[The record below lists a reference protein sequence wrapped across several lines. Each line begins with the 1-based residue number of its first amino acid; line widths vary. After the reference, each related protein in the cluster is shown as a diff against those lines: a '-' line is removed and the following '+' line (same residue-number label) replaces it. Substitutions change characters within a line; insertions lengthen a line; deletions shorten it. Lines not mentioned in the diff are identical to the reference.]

1 MDTEHLTMKDLPA
14 LERPYEKFLKHGAY
28 ALTDAELLA
37 ILLKTGTKGETSI
50 ELARKVLELPRGEHS
65 LLALHQKSLEELK
78 KLPGVG
84 NVKAITL
91 KCIAELSRRISITAM
106 PEKMTVNSPKVLAD
120 YYMESMRH
128 LTNEQTWIIFLNGA
142 SGFLSDFLLSSG
154 TVNQSLVSAR
164 EIFIK
169 ALSSGAVYIIM
180 IHNHPS
186 GNPTPSKEDIVVTKK
201 IREAGNIM
209 DIQLIDHIIIG
220 NNCYISLK
228 EAGLF

>member
-1 MDTEHLTMKDLPA
+1 LSTEHLTMKELPA
-14 LERPYEKFLKHGAY
+14 PERPYEKFLKRGAY

-37 ILLKTGTKGETSI
+37 ILLKTGAKGETSI
-50 ELARKVLELPRGEHS
+50 ELSRKILELPEGEQS
-65 LLALHQKSLEELK
+65 LLALHQKSLDELK
-78 KLPGVG
+78 KLPGIG

-91 KCIAELSRRISITAM
+91 KCIAELSRRISIAAM
-106 PEKMTVNSPKVLAD
+106 PEKMIVDSPKLLAG

-128 LTNEQTWIIFLNGA
+128 LTSEQTRIVFLNGA
-142 SGFLSDFLLSSG
+142 SAFLGDFLLSSG
-154 TVNQSLVSAR
+154 TVNQSLVSTR

-186 GNPTPSKEDIVVTKK
+186 GNPTPSREDVSITKK
-201 IREAGNIM
+201 IKEAGSIM

-220 NNCYISLK
+220 DNCYISLK
-228 EAGLF
+228 ESGLF